1 MYIVIV
7 GGGRVG
13 YAVARWLV
21 GSDQEVAVIDKSAT
35 ACAALEEELGSITVT
50 GDGTEAE
57 TLAKAGANRADIFIA
72 AMDRDEENMLA
83 CQLAKLHFGAARTV
97 SLLNVSQHERLFN
110 ILGIDATIDKTDLI
124 VGSIQQQLSGVMVE
138 ELQELG

>member
-1 MYIVIV
+1 MYVVIV

-13 YAVARWLV
+13 YSVARWLLAA
-21 GSDQEVAVIDKSAT
+21 DQEVAVVDKSPAT
-35 ACAALEEELGSITVT
+35 CAVLEEELGSITVT

-57 TLAKAGANRADIFIA
+57 ILARAGANRADIFIA

-97 SLLNVSQHERLFN
+97 SLLNISQHERLFN
-110 ILGIDATIDKTDLI
+110 ILGIDTTIDKTDLI
-124 VGSIQQQLSGVMVE
+124 VGSIQERLSGVMVE
-138 ELQELG
+138 ELQGLG